1 MAEGARD
8 PAERAPTRTDS
19 PSAPPSRPSGA
30 TAIDA
35 RRARF
40 VEHGGSLPAPGS
52 EAGALL
58 EAILGSGDHLPELLF
73 GETSARA
80 DALAELA
87 ADPWLRA
94 PKSPALIAGAID
106 AATAGATTFADFKRR
121 LRLARRREVLRMG
134 ARELGWGTTAE
145 VARELAAFAD
155 ACLDAAYRF
164 ADAELRRELG
174 APVSN
179 EGEHGPA
186 FVVMGMGKL
195 GGDELNFSSDVDVC
209 YFYATDAGHVDV
221 GDGEREVTLHHY
233 YSELSRRITAAL
245 EESTGEG
252 IIFRVDLRLRPESR
266 NGPLCNSLAAAERY
280 YETFGRTWERQAW
293 LRARPCA
300 GDLAL
305 GTELLEMLDGFV
317 YPRHADPRMLDEVR
331 ALRAQFRDPADA
343 GGGDGPDDTGFD
355 VKLGAG
361 GIRDVELV
369 VQTLQLLYGGKHPD
383 IRERNTPRALPR
395 LVLAG
400 LLTDREAHTVG
411 NAYRFWRQL
420 EHRVM
425 IATGAQRH
433 RLPAGDEARAALG
446 RAVGFATLEGFDGAI
461 ARTRAVVGAIAA
473 TFADAATGP
482 LEEAA
487 RLLNPLL
494 ERATLERLAAEAG
507 FRDADAAAD
516 ALEISRTRMPAAFVA
531 EAVAS
536 PDPDRALSH
545 FRDLALNGSPGLLA
559 LLRAEPRLLRLLGTL
574 FGTSDRL
581 SDLLVRHPA
590 MWEPLVAGLGA
601 RMRTADELRA
611 LLAEE
616 RRLSNT
622 EAGDEEAG
630 DEEAGDEEAD
640 LRAVRR
646 FQAQEILRV
655 GLHDVAGSLD
665 PAQIS
670 GQLSLVAEVCLAAAI
685 EIVTPALTKRH
696 GVPRTGL
703 TVLALGSFGAHEMRY
718 GSDLDL
724 VFLYGEDG
732 ESTTGVDHREWF
744 ARASQRVI
752 GALEAMLEE
761 GRLYHVD
768 TGLRPSGAQGLLVTS
783 TGAFARYHERDAAVW
798 ERVALLRA
806 RVVYSNE
813 PPPRRAEI
821 EAQLATIAFDRP
833 FDEPLFRAELRSMRD
848 RIERERGR
856 GPLPAGTRHIRF
868 DPGGMMDV
876 EFMIALGQL
885 RHANDPGV
893 RTTEPGAVIDR
904 LVALGWPATLRG
916 DFAWL
921 RRIVMRLRL
930 LQDRPQDVVSPRDVA
945 PLARTLDLTPET
957 LQRLLA
963 DVMARVRAT
972 FDEVFGA

>member
-1 MAEGARD
+1 MAQPG
-8 PAERAPTRTDS
+8 
-19 PSAPPSRPSGA
+19 
-30 TAIDA
+30 AIDA

-40 VEHGGSLPAPGS
+40 VEHGGTLPPVGA
-52 EAGALL
+52 EARALL
-58 EAILGSGDHLPELLF
+58 EAILASGDHLPELLL

-80 DALAELA
+80 DALTALA

-94 PKSPALIAGAID
+94 PKSPALIATAID
-106 AATAGATTFADFKRR
+106 AATEGATSFADFKRR
-121 LRLARRREVLRMG
+121 LRLARRWEVLRMG

-145 VARELAAFAD
+145 VARELSAFAD
-155 ACLDAAYRF
+155 ACLDAAWRW

-174 APVSN
+174 APVSD
-179 EGEHGPA
+179 EGEHRPA

-209 YFYATDAGHVDV
+209 YFYATDAGHV
-221 GDGEREVTLHHY
+221 GDGEVTLHHY
-233 YSELSRRITAAL
+233 YAELSRRITAAL
-245 EESTGEG
+245 EEPTGEG

-266 NGPLCNSLAAAERY
+266 NGPMCNSLAAAERY

-305 GTELLEMLDGFV
+305 GDELLEMLDAFIH
-317 YPRHADPRMLDEVR
+317 PRNADRRMLDDVR

-343 GGGDGPDDTGFD
+343 GGGGPGDTGFD

-369 VQTLQLLYGGKHPD
+369 VQTLQLLYAGKHPD
-383 IRERNTPRALPR
+383 LRERNTPRALPR
-395 LVLAG
+395 LVVAG
-400 LLTDREAHTVG
+400 LLTDREAHTLG
-411 NAYRFWRQL
+411 DAYRFWRQL

-425 IATGAQRH
+425 IATGAQSH
-433 RLPAGDEARAALG
+433 RLPAGDEARAAFGYGL
-446 RAVGFATLEGFDGAI
+446 GFASLEAFDGAL
-461 ARTRAVVGAIAA
+461 ARTRAAVGAIAA
-473 TFADAATGP
+473 TFADVATGP
-482 LEEAA
+482 LEEAS

-494 ERATLERLAAEAG
+494 ERATLERLVTGAG
-507 FRDADAAAD
+507 FRDADTAAD
-516 ALEISRTRMPAAFVA
+516 ALEMSRTRMPPAFIA

-536 PDPDRALSH
+536 PDPDRALAH

-581 SDLLVRHPA
+581 SDLLVRHPD

-601 RMRTADELRA
+601 RLRTADELRA

-616 RRLSNT
+616 RRLRAA
-622 EAGDEEAG
+622 EP
-630 DEEAGDEEAD
+630 GDEEAD

-646 FQAQEILRV
+646 FQAQELLRI

-665 PAQIS
+665 STQIS
-670 GQLSLVAEVCLAAAI
+670 GQLSLVAEVCLTAAI

-696 GVPRTGL
+696 GTPRTGL

-744 ARASQRVI
+744 ARASQRLI
-752 GALEAMLEE
+752 RALEVMLEE

-783 TGAFARYHERDAAVW
+783 TGAFARYHERDAAAW

-821 EAQLATIAFDRP
+821 EAQLAAIAFDRP
-833 FDEPLFRAELRSMRD
+833 FDEPHFRGELRTMRA
-848 RIERERGR
+848 RVERERGR
-856 GPLPAGTRHIRF
+856 GPLPEGTRHIRF
-868 DPGGMMDV
+868 DPGGLMDV
-876 EFMIALGQL
+876 EFMVALGQL
-885 RHANDPGV
+885 RHAKDPGV
-893 RTTEPGAVIDR
+893 RTTEPGAVVER
-904 LVALGWPATLRG
+904 LVALGWPPTLRG

-945 PLARTLDLTPET
+945 PLARTLDLQPET
-957 LQRLLA
+957 LQRLLT

-972 FDEVFGA
+972 FDDVFGA